1 MAYRASNAAYAY
13 DMYDMQPQ
21 SYSEQAQPVVKAP
34 VARPSLHVVTGE
46 GLEADQAVSPVFMHV
61 VKLFCVLVALVFA
74 VGLARIAM
82 AGVTTSLLNDNA
94 QISSSL
100 ETAQKNSSDLQV
112 MRSVYGSKTRIR
124 ELATGAL
131 GMVEAE
137 DGTTIDLS
145 GASSTDAQ

>member
-21 SYSEQAQPVVKAP
+21 SYSEQAQPVVQAP